1 MIFTY
6 RYVYIMSMS
15 TLCFVVKSAV
25 ELVGFLLPVMLYAF
39 VCSKRMWVLWT
50 LYTLYWLMHVIH
62 VNRLWGGCGAC
73 YAARGIRENSGK
85 IMMVKRRLV

>member
-1 MIFTY
+1 
-6 RYVYIMSMS
+6 MSMS

-62 VNRLWGGCGAC
+62 VNRLWGGMWGVLCRERHSRKQRQDYDGKTAP
-73 YAARGIRENSGK
+73 GIK
-85 IMMVKRRLV
+85 IG